1 MSDDIII
8 AETPYFRLYQDD
20 ITEEIWLRL
29 NGLFFELYVGN
40 ITDKDVS
47 VTISLSELSESDL
60 KALAHGLCKIADNLS
75 SIE

>member
-8 AETPYFRLYQDD
+8 AETAYFRLYQDG

-40 ITDKDVS
+40 INDEDAS
-47 VTISLSELSESDL
+47 ITISLSDLSESDL
-60 KALAHGLCKIADNLS
+60 IALAKGLCKIADDLS